1 MPPKP
6 KGDTKGRKLGRP
18 LKEVIPHGK
27 QPREGLP
34 PPVPTVGEPSRE
46 FDCLPPVM
54 FPPWPGDE
62 AAEAHNFDAG
72 TEFEDDFEYC
82 FPPSWH
88 QFTDNILIDW

>member
-1 MPPKP
+1 
-6 KGDTKGRKLGRP
+6 
-18 LKEVIPHGK
+18 
-27 QPREGLP
+27 
-34 PPVPTVGEPSRE
+34 
-46 FDCLPPVM
+46 M

-88 QFTDNILIDW
+88 QFIDNVAIDW

>member
-34 PPVPTVGEPSRE
+34 PAAIPAIPDPTRE

-62 AAEAHNFDAG
+62 AALSHNFDDG
-72 TEFEDDFEYC
+72 PEFVDDFEYC
-82 FPPSWH
+82 FPPSWKD
-88 QFTDNILIDW
+88 F